1 MAACR
6 PPIPPL
12 GCLFSFFLS
21 LDRKISSLQDPAR
34 AGGDPVLLPPLVWRV
49 RCIYLFMGI
58 GPPRAAWRGAVV
70 HPSGGPSCV
79 KSAKIQPSQQH
90 CERRGVTL
98 AQSAQRVARFR
109 LKFAS
114 PLAAS
119 RRRSMTKRKTE
130 LRPNCETI
138 AIGVGLKDLP
148 IIMVA
153 TKKTSKPWEPSP
165 YYFTTEGQK
174 SLGTAKSLLIANPVS
189 SSPTGMFV
197 RATHTHTHKVWH
209 VARNLIY

>member
-1 MAACR
+1 MWNR
-6 PPIPPL
+6 TPRWFPN
-12 GCLFSFFLS
+12 LFKNG
-21 LDRKISSLQDPAR
+21 RLQ
-34 AGGDPVLLPPLVWRV
+34 
-49 RCIYLFMGI
+49 
-58 GPPRAAWRGAVV
+58 
-70 HPSGGPSCV
+70 

-138 AIGVGLKDLP
+138 AIGVGLKGACPVAESRCTPFAAKLGAQTRSCCP
-148 IIMVA
+148 IA
-153 TKKTSKPWEPSP
+153 ACRNAP
-165 YYFTTEGQK
+165 FGAA
-174 SLGTAKSLLIANPVS
+174 LGAGRKS
-189 SSPTGMFV
+189 SSADFKRYPILLLSFV
-197 RATHTHTHKVWH
+197 
-209 VARNLIY
+209 LG